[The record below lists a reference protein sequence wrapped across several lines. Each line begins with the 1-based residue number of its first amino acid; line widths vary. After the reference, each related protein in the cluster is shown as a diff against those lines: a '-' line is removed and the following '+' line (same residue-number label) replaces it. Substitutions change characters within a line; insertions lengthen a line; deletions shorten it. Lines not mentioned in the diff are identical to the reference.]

1 LTDFR
6 RIDDGFWQNR
16 RVFPFDDLCLC
27 RLEPQIKCVADPLRH
42 QQDPFPRKHL
52 LHRFL
57 RCLIGQDFNTQP
69 VEMRP
74 HLCIQL
80 RRVDK
85 EQRAVGQYCQ
95 ISERNRVI
103 GDVPP
108 AQIEQPCNV
117 VQGRDQVRV
126 RAGSNL
132 LPQPCELFFRRLS
145 GVPLGQHPDWRIGQ
159 RRTVFP
165 KFPCEVA
172 VEEPRLPAE
181 RIEQFKCLPRG
192 EGPPV
197 PGEQAVR
204 RHPLFQVSRDRRAIR
219 MAGVE
224 QGDPAPLQLL
234 FCL

>member
-1 LTDFR
+1 MEGGHPTEAQIAEKLDTLR
-6 RIDDGFWQNR
+6 LGQEG
-16 RVFPFDDLCLC
+16 CLG
-27 RLEPQIKCVADPLRH
+27 PSFITIKCVADPLRH

-117 VQGRDQVRV
+117 VYRQNRSWRG
-126 RAGSNL
+126 AGS
-132 LPQPCELFFRRLS
+132 PCSTPAIRIARRL
-145 GVPLGQHPDWRIGQ
+145 RI
-159 RRTVFP
+159 T
-165 KFPCEVA
+165 
-172 VEEPRLPAE
+172 
-181 RIEQFKCLPRG
+181 
-192 EGPPV
+192 
-197 PGEQAVR
+197 
-204 RHPLFQVSRDRRAIR
+204 
-219 MAGVE
+219 
-224 QGDPAPLQLL
+224 
-234 FCL
+234 